1 MWLIRVALTGTLI
14 GSSLRMLATHT
25 SFSTTYTAQL
35 PVPIPLL
42 VLFCL
47 ASEIVRGT
55 VGYIVEVGRRV

>member
-1 MWLIRVALTGTLI
+1 MWLIRVTLTRTLI

-25 SFSTTYTAQL
+25 SFSRTYTAQM
-35 PVPIPLL
+35 PPPIPLF

-47 ASEIVRGT
+47 ASKTVRGT